1 MAISTQHLFGL
12 NSPTKRTNSE
22 ILCVLPVL
30 RRASA
35 TIKAGISISDFYR
48 SERLRRTYCGLN
60 SLFHYLLRDYGLL
73 DRIIQRA
80 GPKTEIGEVGC
91 VLLCIG
97 FLPRRNRRQK
107 AMLKP
112 KIGRLWE

>member
-1 MAISTQHLFGL
+1 M
-12 NSPTKRTNSE
+12 
-22 ILCVLPVL
+22 
-30 RRASA
+30 
-35 TIKAGISISDFYR
+35 
-48 SERLRRTYCGLN
+48 
-60 SLFHYLLRDYGLL
+60 FHYLLRDYGLL

-80 GPKTEIGEVGC
+80 GPKTEISEVGC

-112 KIGRLWE
+112 KIGRLWEWNRLRSDVLSLVTEIDVIRDLDRPRQNELVTGIDLLASGESIL